1 MTRSIRIALFLLL
14 NLSAILSFSQTSSVS
29 PYSRFGPGDM
39 LFTGFAQQRAMG
51 GTGIAEA
58 QTARLNVFNPAS
70 YGYDSLLVFEF
81 GLSGER
87 IFLTQGDLSSK
98 KWNAKIEYLSL
109 GLPLKKNVWGLS
121 FGMLPFNGL
130 GYSIETTSAVD
141 SATSLTTTYDGKGG
155 FNKYYIGTGFKLYKG
170 LSIGVNAS
178 YLFGVMDLNRKA
190 RYSDINYIGTR
201 LTDEMQAGDFIFETG
216 LHYQL
221 NLKDE
226 KVVSLGFTY
235 TPEQKVTAKR
245 TILWDTFREN
255 SFGVDVTK
263 DTVLFIEGQKG
274 EVVLPSE
281 MAFGFQ
287 YAKGEKWVLRSD
299 VRYREW
305 SKYSSFGSKD
315 SLDNSIRV
323 GVGAQYVNDPKGNR
337 ISDRIQY
344 RAGGFFQ
351 QSFLALR
358 NERINEIGLSLGA
371 GIQLKKAYQSMLNF
385 TLELG
390 QRGTTESNLIRERY
404 VRLVFGLTFNE
415 NWFIKR
421 RYE

>member
-1 MTRSIRIALFLLL
+1 MTRSIRTSLFLVL
-14 NLSAILSFSQTSSVS
+14 NFITTIGFSQTSSVS
-29 PYSRFGPGDM
+29 PYSRFGPGDL

-51 GTGIAEA
+51 GSGIAEA
-58 QTARLNVFNPAS
+58 QTSRLNVFNPAS

-87 IFLTQGDLSSK
+87 IFLDQGDLSSK

-130 GYSIETTSAVD
+130 GYSIETSSSVD
-141 SATSLTTTYDGKGG
+141 SVTTLKTTYDGKGG
-155 FNKYYIGTGFKLYKG
+155 FNRYYIGTGLKLYKG
-170 LSIGVNAS
+170 FSVGVNAS

-190 RYSDINYIGTR
+190 KYSDINYIGTR
-201 LTDEMQAGDFIFETG
+201 FTDEMQAGDFIFEAG
-216 LHYQL
+216 LHYQQ
-221 NLKDE
+221 NLKDD
-226 KVVSLGFTY
+226 KVLSLGFTF

-263 DTVLFIEGQKG
+263 DTISFLEGQKG
-274 EVVLPSE
+274 EIVLPAE
-281 MAFGFQ
+281 LAFGVQ
-287 YAKGEKWVLRSD
+287 YAKGEKWVLRTD

-305 SKYSSFGSKD
+305 SRYSSFGTKD
-315 SLDNSIRV
+315 SLDNSLRLSA
-323 GVGAQYVNDPKGNR
+323 GAQYVNDPKGNR
-337 ISDRIQY
+337 IRDRIQY
-344 RAGGFFQ
+344 RAGGYFQ
-351 QSFLALR
+351 QSYLALR
-358 NERINEIGLSLGA
+358 NERINDVGLSLGA

-385 TLELG
+385 TIELG
-390 QRGTTESNLIRERY
+390 QRGTTDSNLIRERY